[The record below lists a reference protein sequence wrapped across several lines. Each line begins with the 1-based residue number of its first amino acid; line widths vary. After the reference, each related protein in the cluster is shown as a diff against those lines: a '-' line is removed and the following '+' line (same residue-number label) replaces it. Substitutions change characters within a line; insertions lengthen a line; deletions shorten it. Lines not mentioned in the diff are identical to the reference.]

1 MSRRQ
6 SGRSRGRGTGERR
19 KARPPTNRH
28 YPRTARLNAL
38 LQQIVADHL
47 GRADD
52 DRLGFLT
59 VTGVEVDAELG
70 RAVVY
75 LSTLDVDDAA
85 DAELLGVLA
94 EEYRKPIQADI
105 ARSARLRKT
114 PEVVFALDPAV
125 RTGARIDEILAGLD
139 DLASSDDDDAA
150 GDELDD
156 ELAGG
161 DDAAGDVS
169 DDELAGSDDDD
180 AAGYELAGDD
190 DEDDDVVGDEE
201 PAWGGT
207 DTDTDDDTDGDTDDD
222 NEVWAPNT
230 DREEEE

>member
-6 SGRSRGRGTGERR
+6 GGGAGGRNRGNRRTGERR

-52 DRLGFLT
+52 ERLGFLT
-59 VTGVEVDAELG
+59 VTGVEVDAELTK
-70 RAVVY
+70 AHVF
-75 LSTLDVDDAA
+75 LSTLDTDSSADAA
-85 DAELLGVLA
+85 LLAVLA

-125 RTGARIDEILAGLD
+125 RSGARIEEILSTLELND
-139 DLASSDDDDAA
+139 DGDASTGD
-150 GDELDD
+150 GDEDPD
-156 ELAGG
+156 GRGRLAGPDDG
-161 DDAAGDVS
+161 DDAGS
-169 DDELAGSDDDD
+169 GEQDERWVA
-180 AAGYELAGDD
+180 
-190 DEDDDVVGDEE
+190 
-201 PAWGGT
+201 
-207 DTDTDDDTDGDTDDD
+207 DTDSGTEAD
-222 NEVWAPNT
+222 E
-230 DREEEE
+230 